1 MELLW
6 VPIQPFRH
14 SAIHHSS
21 MVMTQLSLP
30 TDSPWSVTQVTRM
43 ARRYIEA
50 GLGMIWVRGEIAEI
64 KIYQSGHWYFTLKDA
79 DSQIRGMMW
88 KSVAQRFGSP
98 PAVGAQVF
106 VFAKPTIYEERGDF
120 RLNATEMLVTDRQG
134 LEHLELQKIKAA
146 LEKDGLFDQSRK
158 RPLPQWPACIAVITS
173 LDGAALRDIIT
184 VARKR
189 WRSLEI
195 RVIGAKV
202 QGAEAESEMVRA
214 LKVVNRLEG
223 ISLCIVARGGG
234 GKEDLAIFNSEKVCR
249 ALAQVKVPTISAVG
263 HETDISLT
271 DFVADVRAATPSA
284 AVEMAVGDTAELV
297 DRVNHLAVRLAN
309 AVGQGTR
316 IAAERLERSGDRLH
330 AAITNIL
337 ERRQRQVDHLGAQ
350 LDALSPLKVLERGFA
365 LPRGEDGRVLRR
377 TAEFTPSLSFRLRVV
392 DGEVPARVEK
402 N

>member
-1 MELLW
+1 
-6 VPIQPFRH
+6 
-14 SAIHHSS
+14 
-21 MVMTQLSLP
+21 MTSPLT
-30 TDSPWSVTQVTRM
+30 TDTPWSVTQVARM

-50 GLGMIWVRGEIAEI
+50 GLGMIWIRGEIAEI

-79 DSQIRGMMW
+79 ECQIRGVMW
-88 KSVAQRFGSP
+88 KSDAQRFGLP

-106 VFAKPTIYEERGDF
+106 VFAKPTIWEERGEF
-120 RLNATEMLVTDRQG
+120 RLSATEMLVTDRLG

-146 LEKDGLFDQSRK
+146 LEKDGLFDPARK
-158 RPLPQWPACIAVITS
+158 RALPEWPSCIAVVTS

-202 QGAEAESEMVRA
+202 QGAEAELEMVRA
-214 LKVVNRLEG
+214 LKLVNRLEG
-223 ISLCIVARGGG
+223 VSLCIVARGGG
-234 GKEDLAIFNSEKVCR
+234 GKEDLAVFNSEKVCR

-263 HETDISLT
+263 HETDVSFT
-271 DFVADVRAATPSA
+271 DFVADCRAPTPSA
-284 AVEMAVGDTAELV
+284 AIEMAVPDSAELI

-316 IAAERLERSGDRLH
+316 LAAERLERSGDRLH
-330 AAITNIL
+330 TAVTNLL
-337 ERRQRQVDHLGAQ
+337 ERRQRQVDRLGAQ

-365 LPRGEDGRVLRR
+365 LPRAEDGRVLRR
-377 TAEFTPSLSFRLRVV
+377 ASEFTPALSFRLRVI
-392 DGEVPARVEK
+392 DGEVPARVEE